1 MIKKLL
7 ENNGIKV
14 LIENF
19 IALFSLQAVGY
30 IFPLITFPYLTLHLG
45 VEGFG
50 KYVLVQTIFIYLD
63 LIVSYGFRIT
73 ATDLISKSNKNS
85 EEVSKI
91 FCAVM
96 GAKVILILL
105 VTLFLFIS
113 MLFVPFLNNNS
124 TLIICGLPYLIG
136 NFLFPV
142 WLFQGLQRMKY
153 ITYIH
158 IVSKVLFTCLIFVF
172 VKDANDIEYAIGSYS
187 FGFLIAG
194 IISVIIAFKKFSLKI
209 HFPGFSSIKHQF
221 VNGYYIFLSQFSVG
235 MYSSVNILILG
246 GLTSELSVGIYAIA
260 NKVYTIVTALGT
272 PFSRALFPFM
282 SNKFNSNPDRYKAIA
297 IKVTIP
303 FFALFCI
310 VGGVIF
316 FGADLIINLL
326 VDSKEHSN
334 QSSLVLKILSIGI
347 PFFPFGAFFTYLLV
361 IQNQKKQ
368 LFKIVMTIVALN
380 LLIIFP
386 MIKYF
391 DVVGIAITTV
401 IVAILVAVLKGK
413 SALRFL
419 SKTVNA

>member
-7 ENNGIKV
+7 KNNSIKV

-19 IALFSLQAVGY
+19 ISLFSLQAIGY

-96 GAKVILILL
+96 GTKVILILL
-105 VTLFLFIS
+105 VTFLLSIS
-113 MLFVPFLNNNS
+113 MLLVPFLNNNS
-124 TLIICGLPYLIG
+124 TLIICGFPYLIG

-158 IVSKVLFTCLIFVF
+158 IVSKVLFTCLIFVL
-172 VKDANDIEYAIGSYS
+172 VKDENDIEYAIGSYS

-194 IISVIIAFKKFSLKI
+194 IISVIIAYKKFSLKL
-209 HFPGFSSIKHQF
+209 HFPSFSSIKHQF
-221 VNGYYIFLSQFSVG
+221 VNGYYIFLSQFSVS

-282 SNKFNSNPDRYKAIA
+282 SNKFISNPDRYKAIA
-297 IKVTIP
+297 LSVITP
-303 FFALFCI
+303 FFSVFFI
-310 VGGVIF
+310 VGLIIF
-316 FGADLIINLL
+316 FGSDLIVSLL
-326 VDSKEHSN
+326 VDSNEYLD

-368 LFKIVMTIVALN
+368 LFKIITTIVAIN

-391 DVVGIAITTV
+391 DVVGIAITTI
-401 IVAILVAVLKGK
+401 IVTILVAVLKGK
-413 SALRFL
+413 SALGFL
-419 SKTVNA
+419 SKTVNS

>member
-1 MIKKLL
+1 MVHKLL
-7 ENNGIKV
+7 KNKSLKV
-14 LIENF
+14 LSENF

-63 LIVSYGFRIT
+63 LIVSYGFKIT
-73 ATDLISKSNKNS
+73 ATDLISKSSKNS

-91 FCAVM
+91 FCAVL
-96 GAKVILILL
+96 GTKAILLLL
-105 VTLFLFIS
+105 VTFLLSIS
-113 MLFVPFLNNNS
+113 MLLVPFLNNNS
-124 TLIICGLPYLIG
+124 TLIMCGFPYLIG

-158 IVSKVLFTCLIFVF
+158 IVSKVLFTCLIFVL

-194 IISVIIAFKKFSLKI
+194 IISVIIAYKKFSLKLY
-209 HFPGFSSIKHQF
+209 FPSFSSIRHQF

-282 SNKFNSNPDRYKAIA
+282 SKKFISNPDRYKAIA
-297 IKVTIP
+297 LKVIIP
-303 FFALFCI
+303 FFSVVFYC
-310 VGGVIF
+310 GYNNIF
-316 FGADLIINLL
+316 RI
-326 VDSKEHSN
+326 
-334 QSSLVLKILSIGI
+334 
-347 PFFPFGAFFTYLLV
+347 
-361 IQNQKKQ
+361 
-368 LFKIVMTIVALN
+368 
-380 LLIIFP
+380 
-386 MIKYF
+386 
-391 DVVGIAITTV
+391 
-401 IVAILVAVLKGK
+401 
-413 SALRFL
+413 
-419 SKTVNA
+419 

>member
-1 MIKKLL
+1 MVHKLL
-7 ENNGIKV
+7 KNKS
-14 LIENF
+14 LIILSENF

-63 LIVSYGFRIT
+63 LIVSYGFKIT
-73 ATDLISKSNKNS
+73 ATDLISKSSKNS

-91 FCAVM
+91 FCAVL
-96 GAKVILILL
+96 GTKAILLLL
-105 VTLFLFIS
+105 VTFLLSIS
-113 MLFVPFLNNNS
+113 MLLVPFLNNNS
-124 TLIICGLPYLIG
+124 TLIMCGFPYLIG

-158 IVSKVLFTCLIFVF
+158 IVSKVLFTCLIFVL
-172 VKDANDIEYAIGSYS
+172 VKDANDIDYAIGSYS

-194 IISVIIAFKKFSLKI
+194 IISVIIAYKKFSLKL
-209 HFPGFSSIKHQF
+209 HFPSFSSIKHQF

-235 MYSSVNILILG
+235 MYSSINILILG

-282 SNKFNSNPDRYKAIA
+282 SKKFISNPEKYKSIVKK
-297 IKVTIP
+297 IIIP
-303 FFALFCI
+303 FFSVFFI
-310 VGGVIF
+310 VGLIIF
-316 FGADLIINLL
+316 FGSDLIVNLL
-326 VDSKEHSN
+326 MDSNEYSD
-334 QSSLVLKILSIGI
+334 QSSLALKILSIGI

-368 LFKIVMTIVALN
+368 LFKIVITIVGIN
-380 LLIIFP
+380 LLLIFP
-386 MIKYF
+386 LIYYF
-391 DVVGIAITTV
+391 DIIGISITTL
-401 IVAILVAVLKGK
+401 IVTILVAFLKGK
-413 SALRFL
+413 KVL
-419 SKTVNA
+419 SLIH